1 MINLFRW
8 IAVLP
13 LAVISAIV
21 IPIVLRLLTYI
32 DLFSYRSEEP
42 SSFFVEL
49 SSSFMMGAVFVYVGK
64 QIAPSNK
71 MIVGKILFII
81 SIVIVG
87 LLFIFNWQLGE
98 KLAAF
103 YSLVLLFGSYLSMNY
118 DV

>member
-1 MINLFRW
+1 MINLLRW
-8 IAVLP
+8 IAILP
-13 LAVISAIV
+13 LAIISAIV

-32 DLFSYRSEEP
+32 GLFNYRGEEL

-49 SSSFMMGAVFVYVGK
+49 SSSFVMGAIFVYVGK

-81 SIVIVG
+81 SIFIVG
-87 LLFIFNWQLGE
+87 SLFVFNWQLGE

-103 YSLVLLFGSYLSMNY
+103 YSLVLLVGAYLSMNY